1 MVNIDELERV
11 VTAKYGDRGA
21 AFFFREYV
29 KLFIEL
35 EGKDN
40 REYLLRALERDYK
53 EFIGEDHGS

>member
-1 MVNIDELERV
+1 MVNIDELERA

-21 AFFFREYV
+21 ALFFREYV

-40 REYLLRALERDYK
+40 RAYLMRALERDYK
-53 EFIGEDHGS
+53 EFIGEDHGT